1 MNLDDGAVA
10 EPSCVSGASAHLEW
24 SDAAEVA
31 REATLRRLHSLVLEK
46 DPLSPDV
53 LGDTMSSCGVR
64 SIDDE
69 PAALVYDSTT
79 DDRLLTCVR
88 SGARTAR
95 QLTFEAEDLVLEMEV
110 SGARYLVGQVVP
122 PQVALIE
129 LRHRVGTT
137 PVETDEL
144 GCFHFPAVP
153 DGPVSFRCRPTR
165 PDARPVAT
173 SWITL

>member
-1 MNLDDGAVA
+1 MNPDDEAPA
-10 EPSCVSGASAHLEW
+10 KPSRVSGTATHLEW
-24 SDAAEVA
+24 PDAAETA
-31 REATLRRLHSLVLEK
+31 REATFRRLHSLVLEN
-46 DPLSPDV
+46 DPVPPDV
-53 LGDTMSSCGVR
+53 LASARSSFGVR

-69 PAALVYDSTT
+69 LAALVYDSTT
-79 DDRLLTCVR
+79 DDGLLAGVR

-95 QLTFEAEDLVLEMEV
+95 QLTFEADDLVLEMEV

-122 PQVALIE
+122 PQVAVIDM
-129 LRHRVGTT
+129 RHRAGTT
-137 PVETDEL
+137 PVETDQL